1 MGTRRKFI
9 LGTLGVAGALA
20 IGWGVMPP
28 RQRLTTAEPLPTG
41 EGEVAFNGW
50 VKIARDGTVT
60 VTLAKSEMVQLDEE
74 RKAAMVSNLLVVL
87 CSDRDAQPVVNTG
100 TLYQ

>member
-20 IGWGVMPP
+20 IGWGVLPP
-28 RQRLTTAEPLPTG
+28 RQRLTTSQPLPTG

-50 VKIARDGTVT
+50 VKIARDGTVHFGFAGGT
-60 VTLAKSEMVQLDEE
+60 FFFELVLQGLVFEGVDEG
-74 RKAAMVSNLLVVL
+74 L
-87 CSDRDAQPVVNTG
+87 
-100 TLYQ
+100 